1 MCSWKPRQDSQSV
14 NIHRLSVCFG
24 RAPAPQCH
32 SKLQRGRHSPA
43 VHPFPPGLGR
53 AGEGGLQSMLSSIL
67 GHTVFG
73 THGFSRLLGSP
84 LGGVSTER
92 PEGCLRRLP
101 AWASLWLRCPSSW
114 ALEWDSPYLRVNFG
128 LVAWSLFSP
137 LLLSRSWAEF
147 QKGAGWRP
155 VMPSLIVEF
164 VMRPGGDLHHPS
176 PPDAPLPIL

>member
-32 SKLQRGRHSPA
+32 SKLQQGHQAVPPGQGHHSPA

-53 AGEGGLQSMLSSIL
+53 AGEGGLQSTLSSIL

-84 LGGVSTER
+84 LGGGVLTER
-92 PEGCLRRLP
+92 PEECLRRLP
-101 AWASLWLRCPSSW
+101 GWASLWLRCPFK
-114 ALEWDSPYLRVNFG
+114 LG
-128 LVAWSLFSP
+128 LGVG
-137 LLLSRSWAEF
+137 
-147 QKGAGWRP
+147 Q
-155 VMPSLIVEF
+155 
-164 VMRPGGDLHHPS
+164 
-176 PPDAPLPIL
+176 PLPAGQLWSRHLVPLQSALALAWLG